1 MQNKFTSLFIGFV
14 ATMIVIVVLVITLG
28 KSYTP
33 AVTQD
38 SGQSQSQTSL
48 SAIGGKTDG
57 LVNYGDLPKV
67 VTKDDIERSN
77 PFDSY

>member
-1 MQNKFTSLFIGFV
+1 MQNKSVSLAVGFV
-14 ATMIVIVVLVITLG
+14 VTIVVLVVLVVFMG
-28 KSYTP
+28 RASTP
-33 AVTQD
+33 QAAETSTD
-38 SGQSQSQTSL
+38 SPAQVSL
-48 SAIGGKTDG
+48 DQIKGKTDG